1 MFCVGPNIVVCKPT
15 PRQFPLGPP
24 PGLQPAS
31 VGFDQFHYL
40 VKRPMGSIV
49 DDMQL
54 VVRFALGK
62 INTGMMVEFMDE
74 IAPLTLAKSLTIL
87 ARRCR

>member
-1 MFCVGPNIVVCKPT
+1 
-15 PRQFPLGPP
+15 
-24 PGLQPAS
+24 
-31 VGFDQFHYL
+31 
-40 VKRPMGSIV
+40 MGSIV

>member
-31 VGFDQFHYL
+31 VGFDQFH
-40 VKRPMGSIV
+40 
-49 DDMQL
+49 
-54 VVRFALGK
+54 
-62 INTGMMVEFMDE
+62 
-74 IAPLTLAKSLTIL
+74 
-87 ARRCR
+87 

>member
-1 MFCVGPNIVVCKPT
+1 
-15 PRQFPLGPP
+15 
-24 PGLQPAS
+24 
-31 VGFDQFHYL
+31 
-40 VKRPMGSIV
+40 MGSIV

-87 ARRCR
+87 ARRCRWGEEESIPLIQVTDENE

>member
-1 MFCVGPNIVVCKPT
+1 
-15 PRQFPLGPP
+15 
-24 PGLQPAS
+24 
-31 VGFDQFHYL
+31 
-40 VKRPMGSIV
+40 MGSIV

-74 IAPLTLAKSLTIL
+74 IAPLTLAKSL
-87 ARRCR
+87 